1 LEQPHDWAR
10 VVSLEAGIAMV
21 VTDLHGDWDTYARYR
36 DRFLTLNARGQADY
50 LIFTGDLIHGQGEP
64 YPDRS
69 LEIVLDILALRATL
83 GERLIYLLGNH
94 ELPHIYGI
102 ILQKGEEVF
111 TPPFEAALGEHRA
124 AVISLFES
132 LPFYVRT
139 RAGVA
144 ITHAGAAAE
153 TSLPGA
159 AARVFDFSHRQAL
172 DEAVGALPPG
182 QRPTLRNGFAKFCGE
197 EDYDTMART
206 YLAVS
211 GPDDP
216 RYDDL
221 LIGFMVS
228 SLPGFELLWAALFT
242 GNEEQYGKS
251 NYAIFLDALLRDL
264 SQGFHRQEVL
274 ITGHIPCRKGYE
286 LVARRQ
292 LRLTSGPQGQGRS
305 LRAARYLRFD
315 VESRVQRVDELLPGL
330 ESIGV
335 TAPLFGVLKS

>member
-1 LEQPHDWAR
+1 LTKSDDWPR
-10 VVSLEAGIAMV
+10 VVSLEAGTAMV
-21 VTDLHGDWDTYARYR
+21 VADLHGDWDTYSRYR
-36 DRFLTLNARGQADY
+36 DRFLALHARGQADY

-64 YPDRS
+64 YRDRS
-69 LEIVLDILALRATL
+69 LDILLDILALRPTL

-102 ILQKGEEVF
+102 ILQKGERVF

-124 AVISLFES
+124 AVTSLFDS

-139 RAGVA
+139 RSGIA

-153 TSLPGA
+153 MSPPGA
-159 AARVFDFSHRQAL
+159 AARVFNYSHRRTL
-172 DEAVGALPPG
+172 DEAAGALP
-182 QRPTLRNGFAKFCGE
+182 QEERPSLRTAFGE
-197 EDYDTMART
+197 LSGEDYDTMAHT

-221 LIGFMVS
+221 LVGFLVS
-228 SLPGFELLWAALFT
+228 TLPDFVLLWGALFT
-242 GNEEQYGKS
+242 RNEQQYGEP

-264 SQGFHRQEVL
+264 SAGFHRQEVL
-274 ITGHIPCRKGYE
+274 VTGHIPCRDGFA
-286 LVARRQ
+286 LIARRQ
-292 LRLTSGPQGQGRS
+292 LRLTSGAQARP

-315 VESRVQRVDELLPGL
+315 VEKPVQHAGELLPHL
-330 ESIGV
+330 ESV
-335 TAPLFGVLKS
+335 FT

>member
-1 LEQPHDWAR
+1 LTQPHDWAR
-10 VVSLEAGIAMV
+10 VVNLEAGTAMV

-36 DRFLTLNARGQADY
+36 DRFLALHARGQADY

-64 YPDRS
+64 YQDRS
-69 LEIVLDILALRATL
+69 LEIVLDILALRSTL

-102 ILQKGEEVF
+102 ILQKGEQVY

-124 AVISLFES
+124 VVISLFES

-139 RAGVA
+139 KSGVA

-153 TSLPGA
+153 MSRPSA
-159 AARVFDFSHRQAL
+159 AARVFNFSHRRAL
-172 DEAVGALPPG
+172 DEAAGALP
-182 QRPTLRNGFAKFCGE
+182 QEERPALRGGFGKLSG

-221 LIGFMVS
+221 LVGFLAS
-228 SLPGFELLWAALFT
+228 TLPEFELLWAALFT
-242 GNEEQYGKS
+242 RNEQQYGES

-264 SQGFHRQEVL
+264 SVGFHRQEVL
-274 ITGHIPCRKGYE
+274 VTGHIPCRDGYT

-292 LRLTSGPQGQGRS
+292 LRLASGAQVRP

-315 VESRVQRVDELLPGL
+315 AESRVQHVDELLPRL
-330 ESIGV
+330 ESV
-335 TAPLFGVLKS
+335 FA

>member
-1 LEQPHDWAR
+1 LTRSHDWVR
-10 VVSLEAGIAMV
+10 VVSLEAGTAMV

-36 DRFLTLNARGQADY
+36 DRFLTLHARGRADY

-64 YPDRS
+64 YQDRS
-69 LEIVLDILALRATL
+69 LEIVLDILALRSTL

-94 ELPHIYGI
+94 ELPHLYGI
-102 ILQKGEEVF
+102 ILQKGEQVF
-111 TPPFEAALGEHRA
+111 TPPFEAALGQHRA

-139 RAGVA
+139 QSGVA

-153 TSLPGA
+153 MSLPGA
-159 AARVFDFSHRQAL
+159 AARVFNFSHRRAL
-172 DEAVGALPPG
+172 EEAASALSRE
-182 QRPTLRNGFAKFCGE
+182 QRPALRGGFGKFCG

-221 LIGFMVS
+221 LVGFLVS
-228 SLPGFELLWAALFT
+228 TAPGFELLWEALFT
-242 GNEEQYGKS
+242 RNEQQYGES

-264 SQGFHRQEVL
+264 SVGFHRQEVL
-274 ITGHIPCRKGYE
+274 VTGHIRCRDGYA
-286 LVARRQ
+286 LVVRRQ
-292 LRLTSGPQGQGRS
+292 LRLTSGVQARPP
-305 LRAARYLRFD
+305 RAARYLRFD
-315 VESRVQRVDELLPGL
+315 VESRVQHVDELLPRM
-330 ESIGV
+330 ESV
-335 TAPLFGVLKS
+335 FA

>member
-1 LEQPHDWAR
+1 LTQSDDWPR

-21 VTDLHGDWDTYARYR
+21 VADLHGDWDTYSRYR
-36 DRFLTLNARGQADY
+36 DRFLALHARGQADY
-50 LIFTGDLIHGQGEP
+50 LIFAGDLIHGQGEP
-64 YPDRS
+64 YQDRS
-69 LEIVLDILALRATL
+69 LDILLDILALRPTL

-102 ILQKGEEVF
+102 TLQKGERLL

-139 RAGVA
+139 RSGIA

-153 TSLPGA
+153 MSPPGA
-159 AARVFDFSHRQAL
+159 AARVFNYSHRRTL
-172 DEAVGALPPG
+172 DAAGALLQE
-182 QRPTLRNGFAKFCGE
+182 QRASLRAGFSKLCG

-221 LIGFMVS
+221 LVGFLTS
-228 SLPGFELLWAALFT
+228 TLPDFELLWAALFT
-242 GNEEQYGKS
+242 RNEQQYGES

-264 SQGFHRQEVL
+264 SAGFHNSQEVL
-274 ITGHIPCRKGYE
+274 VTGHIPCRDGYA
-286 LVARRQ
+286 LIARRQ
-292 LRLTSGPQGQGRS
+292 LRLTSGAQAHP

-315 VESRVQRVDELLPGL
+315 VEQRVQHADELLPHL
-330 ESIGV
+330 ESV
-335 TAPLFGVLKS
+335 FA

>member
-1 LEQPHDWAR
+1 MTQSHNWAR
-10 VVSLEAGIAMV
+10 VIDLEAGVAMV

-36 DRFLTLNARGQADY
+36 DRFLALHAHGQADY

-64 YPDRS
+64 YQDRS
-69 LEIVLDILALRATL
+69 LDIVLDILALRSTL

-153 TSLPGA
+153 MSQPNA
-159 AARVFDFSHRQAL
+159 AGSVFNFSHRNAL
-172 DEAVGALPPG
+172 DEAAGALP
-182 QRPTLRNGFAKFCGE
+182 QEERPTLRSGFAKFCGD

-211 GPDDP
+211 RPDDP

-228 SLPGFELLWAALFT
+228 TLPSFDLLWSALFT
-242 GNEEQYGKS
+242 QNEQQYGEP

-264 SQGFHRQEVL
+264 SVGFHRQEILV
-274 ITGHIPCRKGYE
+274 TGHIPCRDGYA

-305 LRAARYLRFD
+305 LRTARYLRFD
-315 VESRVQRVDELLPGL
+315 VESRVQHVDELLPRL
-330 ESIGV
+330 ESV
-335 TAPLFGVLKS
+335 FA

>member
-1 LEQPHDWAR
+1 MTQPDDWPR
-10 VVSLEAGIAMV
+10 VVSLEAGVAMV
-21 VTDLHGDWDTYARYR
+21 VADLHGDWDTYSRYR
-36 DRFLTLNARGQADY
+36 DRFLALHAHGQADY
-50 LIFTGDLIHGQGEP
+50 LIFTGDLIHGQGES
-64 YPDRS
+64 YKDRS
-69 LEIVLDILALRATL
+69 LDILLDVLALRPTL

-102 ILQKGEEVF
+102 ILQKGEHIF
-111 TPPFEAALGEHRA
+111 TPPFEAALGERRA

-139 RAGVA
+139 RSGIA

-153 TSLPGA
+153 MSPPGA
-159 AARVFDFSHRQAL
+159 AERLFNYSHRRTL
-172 DEAVGALPPG
+172 DDTARALPPE
-182 QRPTLRNGFAKFCGE
+182 QRSSLRAGFSNLSG

-206 YLAVS
+206 YLAVT

-221 LIGFMVS
+221 LVGFLASAM
-228 SLPGFELLWAALFT
+228 PDFELLWAALFT
-242 GNEEQYGKS
+242 RNEQEYGES

-264 SQGFHRQEVL
+264 SAGFHRQEVL
-274 ITGHIPCRKGYE
+274 VTGHIPCRDGYT

-292 LRLTSGPQGQGRS
+292 LRLTSGAQARP

-315 VESRVQRVDELLPGL
+315 IEKRVRHAGELVPRL
-330 ESIGV
+330 ESV
-335 TAPLFGVLKS
+335 FA